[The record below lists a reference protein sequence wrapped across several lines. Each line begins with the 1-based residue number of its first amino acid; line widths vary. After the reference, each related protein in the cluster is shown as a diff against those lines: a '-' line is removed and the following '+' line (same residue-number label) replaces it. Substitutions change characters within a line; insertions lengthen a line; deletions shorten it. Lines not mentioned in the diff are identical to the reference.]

1 MKFIKIIVVVV
12 FLFSASVPCI
22 VFSDD
27 LDDGISNH
35 TDDSIK
41 KWDQLGQKDRNVT
54 FIKMNAKSKAMVME
68 KSGQGLVGSNASGTG
83 SGSAN
88 MNSVV
93 MGAGSTVKGDIII
106 IDDSKGDKTLVSD

>member
-1 MKFIKIIVVVV
+1 MKFILSIIAML
-12 FLFSASVPCI
+12 FLVSAAVPCT

-27 LDDGISNH
+27 LDDGISNY

-41 KWDQLGQKDRNVT
+41 KWDQLGKKDRNVT
-54 FIKMNAKSKAMVME
+54 FIKMNAKSKAMVMK
-68 KSGQGLVGSNASGTG
+68 KSGEGLVGSNASG
-83 SGSAN
+83 SGAAN

-106 IDDSKGDKTLVSD
+106 IDDSKGAKTLVAD

>member
-1 MKFIKIIVVVV
+1 MV
-12 FLFSASVPCI
+12 FLISAAVPCT

-83 SGSAN
+83 AAN